1 MNVTFALLVK
11 RQLASLDFLP
21 MVAAERTTLITLN
34 YGINKATV
42 EVDTKELVSL
52 LEAIKLYDASL
63 ANSAG
68 KGGN

>member
-1 MNVTFALLVK
+1 MNVTFALPVK